1 MVSRLRTLQAEWNAL
16 VPAAQARGI
25 PRVRLLNLP
34 LETIAYR
41 ETKLNWLKAQL
52 QSTTATINSLSFGV
66 ELECLIPEGWT
77 RDALAQKIREAGIEC
92 NAESYNHTVR
102 TGWKVVTDASVG
114 GRANLRGI
122 EVVSPILRGEEGFD
136 HLRKICLILTE
147 INAKITKTCGLHV
160 HVDAREDSVEFFK
173 NLVRLYAS
181 AEPVIDSF
189 MAPSR
194 RGSTNTYCQ
203 PVRINHAMMDQATTI
218 DDVAYASSQQP
229 GRHNYRAASRSRK
242 LNLQP
247 YWQHGTVEFRQ
258 HQGTI
263 DAQKADHWVRF
274 CLRMVLAARAGRTIG
289 SSMDLLMQT
298 VEATQTEQD
307 YFAGRAV
314 YFQRRA

>member
-52 QSTTATINSLSFGV
+52 QSTTASINSLSFGV
-66 ELECLIPEGWT
+66 ELECLLPPNHT
-77 RDALAQKIREAGIEC
+77 RETLAVLVREAGIDC
-92 NAESYNHTVR
+92 QAEAYNHTVR
-102 TGWKVVTDASVG
+102 SGWKIVTDASVG
-114 GRANLRGI
+114 GGGSRGI
-122 EVVSPILRGEEGFD
+122 ELVSPILVGEDGFNQ
-136 HLRKICLILTE
+136 LRKVCLALTAVQ
-147 INAKITKTCGLHV
+147 AKITKTCGFHV
-160 HVDAREDSVEFFK
+160 HVDAREDSVDFFK

-194 RGSTNTYCQ
+194 RGSTNTFCQ
-203 PVRINHAMMDQATTI
+203 PVRISHDRMDLATTI
-218 DDVAYASSQQP
+218 DDVAYASGQMA
-229 GRHNYRAASRSRK
+229 GRHNYRNQSRYRK

-274 CLRMVLAARAGRTIG
+274 CLRMVLAARAGRTTG

-298 VEATQTEQD
+298 VEATQTEQE